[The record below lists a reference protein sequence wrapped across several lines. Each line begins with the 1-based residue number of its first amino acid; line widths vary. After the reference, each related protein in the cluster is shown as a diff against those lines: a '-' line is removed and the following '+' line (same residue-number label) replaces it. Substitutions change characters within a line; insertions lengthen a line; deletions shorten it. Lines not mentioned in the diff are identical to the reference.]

1 MSSSMSTWQILL
13 FASVPTLAYL
23 YVEGGFRL
31 FLRYGYTKFILG
43 KLAFYAVIFGAL
55 QLIR

>member
-1 MSSSMSTWQILL
+1 MSTWQILL